1 MVTEMFNWSECV
13 SMIEQSETIA
23 VLPHLS
29 ADGDALGSAF
39 SLALAL
45 TAVGKEV
52 AVLLE
57 EPPEKRLEFLLPDFG
72 PDIYMGPV
80 KCWSTYDL
88 AIAVDC
94 ADRQRLGN
102 RAETFFSAG
111 RSVKIDHH
119 IEKDPF
125 GQLNFVSSGWAAN
138 CEGIWELLCSEP
150 FTLRKKL
157 QEGVRGEDRLLTH
170 MAVCLY
176 CGIASDTGSFAYSNT
191 TESTHQIAGMLVD
204 FLKDVSDLHF
214 RLFDGSTKAAIAMK
228 AIAYQKIQ
236 YKMDGRVALL
246 ELTKEDFTASGAV
259 YDDTNELVSVL
270 RGIEGVELAVFARPH
285 RSGRGLKISLRS
297 NRECDVAVL
306 AAKFG
311 GGGHKR
317 AAGFDFDGDFT
328 QAVEELLNDVEAG
341 V

>member
-1 MVTEMFNWSECV
+1 MFNWSECI
-13 SMIEQSETIA
+13 SMIEQSETVAIF
-23 VLPHLS
+23 PHLS

-45 TAVGKEV
+45 TAFGKEV
-52 AVLLE
+52 TVLLE
-57 EPPEKRLEFLLPDFG
+57 ESPEKRLEFLLPDFG

-80 KCWSTYDL
+80 KCWCTYDM

-102 RAETFFSAG
+102 RAETFFAA
-111 RSVKIDHH
+111 RYRVKIDHH
-119 IEKDPF
+119 VEKDPF

-138 CEGIWELLCSEP
+138 CEGIWELLCSGP
-150 FTLRKKL
+150 FMLRKRL
-157 QEGVRGEDRLLTH
+157 QEGICGEDRLLTH

-191 TESTHQIAGMLVD
+191 TENTHEIAGILVN
-204 FLKDVSDLHF
+204 FLKDVSALHF
-214 RLFDGSTKAAIAMK
+214 RLFDSSTKAALAIK

-236 YKMDGRVALL
+236 YRMDGWIALL
-246 ELTKEDFTASGAV
+246 ELTGEDFEASGAV

-270 RGIEGVELAVFARPH
+270 RGIEGVELAVFARPN
-285 RSGRGLKISLRS
+285 RSGCGLKISLRS
-297 NRECDVAVL
+297 NGKCDVAEL
-306 AAKFG
+306 AARFG

-317 AAGFDFDGDFT
+317 AAGFDFDGAFT
-328 QAVEELLNDVEAG
+328 QVTEALLKYVEAG